1 MKLTPLKH
9 GRPLLL
15 GNELDSK
22 VQTLLNELR
31 SKGGNINT
39 RIVKA
44 LAKGVVLSQ
53 DRTLLQENGGGI
65 DITRDWA
72 LSIIKRMHLV
82 TRRGNSTA
90 KLEIKDFEEKK
101 AKYLKEIETLV
112 DKHDIPPQLI
122 INWDHTGI
130 HLVPVRRWT
139 MAEKGSDKVE
149 IIGLDDKREITSE
162 SFICIQLCEKNK

>member
-1 MKLTPLKH
+1 MKLTSLKH

-122 INWDHTGI
+122 INWDHT
-130 HLVPVRRWT
+130 L
-139 MAEKGSDKVE
+139 S
-149 IIGLDDKREITSE
+149 TS
-162 SFICIQLCEKNK
+162 